1 MFAAVGMYNALMEHK
16 KTGGKITTKV
26 DSKAM
31 SAATIPLMAGDERLM
46 SPPSLFMMHNPLMV
60 VYGYASEHRKAAD
73 VLDEIKEAIMNAYQ
87 IATGRSRAK
96 ISAMMDDETY
106 MNARNAVKEGFA
118 TGMLYADG
126 NNGVGDP
133 VEGITNF
140 SRLSVINAANISKTE
155 FLKLAQSNQLQPDA
169 GGHPVPE
176 PGTKQNNE
184 GGNNRMEIKTVE
196 DLQKAYPELCNQ
208 LITEAKDTAAADE
221 RKRIQAIDEIA
232 PTVAQDL
239 VVKAK
244 YEEPITAEAL
254 AFQALK
260 ADAGKGQDYLNARNE
275 EAAKANAA
283 QVTSAPNNPDAG
295 DEEADL
301 ANKVAASA
309 NKKRDKEGKK

>member
-1 MFAAVGMYNALMEHK
+1 
-16 KTGGKITTKV
+16 
-26 DSKAM
+26 
-31 SAATIPLMAGDERLM
+31 
-46 SPPSLFMMHNPLMV
+46 
-60 VYGYASEHRKAAD
+60 
-73 VLDEIKEAIMNAYQ
+73 
-87 IATGRSRAK
+87 
-96 ISAMMDDETY
+96 
-106 MNARNAVKEGFA
+106 
-118 TGMLYADG
+118 
-126 NNGVGDP
+126 
-133 VEGITNF
+133 
-140 SRLSVINAANISKTE
+140 
-155 FLKLAQSNQLQPDA
+155 
-169 GGHPVPE
+169 
-176 PGTKQNNE
+176 
-184 GGNNRMEIKTVE
+184 MEIKTVE

-208 LITEAKDTAAADE
+208 LIAEAKDTAAADE

-244 YEEPITAEAL
+244 YEEPVTAEAL

-275 EAAKANAA
+275 EAAKANAD